1 MRKFF
6 KALTL
11 LGFVCAAVIF
21 GMLGF
26 AERTVPDELYVAQD
40 RSPWVGELCVA
51 RAEDEASQAQLH
63 LQSNNVATQEQGYD
77 VEVKLLNLFPVK
89 NSHVTVTQ
97 RSYVIPGG
105 TPFGLRLYTNG
116 VVIVGMDSVET
127 KEGSVNPAKEA
138 GLKEGDVIVSM
149 DGQPVSRNED
159 VSRIFK
165 GCAGHALKLH
175 IRRGAQELDVTFQ
188 PACSISDGKFR
199 AGLWIRDSSAGVGT
213 LTFYEP
219 ESRVF
224 AGLGHAICDVDTGE
238 EMPLLAGDIV
248 DAHINGC
255 YKGTKGAAGEL
266 CGVFGNRVMGSLA
279 VNGNTGVYGVM
290 NAGNVLS
297 GKAIPVALRQEVKT
311 GPAQI
316 ISTVDGKAPQ
326 YYDVEI
332 TKIYSVPDTQVK
344 NMNVEV
350 TDSALIEKTGRI
362 VQGMSGSP
370 IIQNGMLVGAVTH
383 VFVNNP
389 LQGYGI
395 FAESM
400 LHTAENVAA
409 TQEKQAS

>member
-1 MRKFF
+1 M
-6 KALTL
+6 
-11 LGFVCAAVIF
+11 
-21 GMLGF
+21 
-26 AERTVPDELYVAQD
+26 
-40 RSPWVGELCVA
+40 
-51 RAEDEASQAQLH
+51 
-63 LQSNNVATQEQGYD
+63 
-77 VEVKLLNLFPVK
+77 
-89 NSHVTVTQ
+89 
-97 RSYVIPGG
+97 
-105 TPFGLRLYTNG
+105 
-116 VVIVGMDSVET
+116 
-127 KEGSVNPAKEA
+127 
-138 GLKEGDVIVSM
+138 
-149 DGQPVSRNED
+149 
-159 VSRIFK
+159 
-165 GCAGHALKLH
+165 
-175 IRRGAQELDVTFQ
+175 TFQ

-290 NAGNVLS
+290 NAGNAPS

-332 TKIYSVPDTQVK
+332 TKIYSGPDTQVK
-344 NMNVEV
+344 NMIVEV
-350 TDSALIEKTGRI
+350 TDSSADRKNRRYRARDERQPQLSRMGCSSAQSHMCLSTIRCKAMAFLRKACCIPQKTLRLRRKSRLPNSFKTAKHAGNKCF
-362 VQGMSGSP
+362 P
-370 IIQNGMLVGAVTH
+370 CFTNYFC
-383 VFVNNP
+383 VF
-389 LQGYGI
+389 
-395 FAESM
+395 S
-400 LHTAENVAA
+400 
-409 TQEKQAS
+409 

>member
-1 MRKFF
+1 M
-6 KALTL
+6 
-11 LGFVCAAVIF
+11 
-21 GMLGF
+21 
-26 AERTVPDELYVAQD
+26 
-40 RSPWVGELCVA
+40 
-51 RAEDEASQAQLH
+51 
-63 LQSNNVATQEQGYD
+63 
-77 VEVKLLNLFPVK
+77 
-89 NSHVTVTQ
+89 
-97 RSYVIPGG
+97 IPGG

-165 GCAGHALKLH
+165 GCAGHALKFH

-290 NAGNVLS
+290 NAGNALS

-332 TKIYSVPDTQVK
+332 TKIYSGPDTQVK
-344 NMNVEV
+344 NMIVEV
-350 TDSALIEKTGRI
+350 TDSALIEKTGGI

>member
-149 DGQPVSRNED
+149 DGQPVSP
-159 VSRIFK
+159 VSYT
-165 GCAGHALKLH
+165 HL
-175 IRRGAQELDVTFQ
+175 
-188 PACSISDGKFR
+188 
-199 AGLWIRDSSAGVGT
+199 T
-213 LTFYEP
+213 LPT
-219 ESRVF
+219 
-224 AGLGHAICDVDTGE
+224 
-238 EMPLLAGDIV
+238 
-248 DAHINGC
+248 
-255 YKGTKGAAGEL
+255 
-266 CGVFGNRVMGSLA
+266 
-279 VNGNTGVYGVM
+279 
-290 NAGNVLS
+290 
-297 GKAIPVALRQEVKT
+297 
-311 GPAQI
+311 
-316 ISTVDGKAPQ
+316 
-326 YYDVEI
+326 
-332 TKIYSVPDTQVK
+332 
-344 NMNVEV
+344 
-350 TDSALIEKTGRI
+350 
-362 VQGMSGSP
+362 
-370 IIQNGMLVGAVTH
+370 
-383 VFVNNP
+383 
-389 LQGYGI
+389 
-395 FAESM
+395 
-400 LHTAENVAA
+400 TA
-409 TQEKQAS
+409 

>member
-297 GKAIPVALRQEVKT
+297 GKAIPVALRQEVK
-311 GPAQI
+311 PARRKSSPLSMERRLSIMMSKLQKFI
-316 ISTVDGKAPQ
+316 PGLTHR
-326 YYDVEI
+326 
-332 TKIYSVPDTQVK
+332 
-344 NMNVEV
+344 
-350 TDSALIEKTGRI
+350 LRI
-362 VQGMSGSP
+362 
-370 IIQNGMLVGAVTH
+370 
-383 VFVNNP
+383 
-389 LQGYGI
+389 
-395 FAESM
+395 
-400 LHTAENVAA
+400 
-409 TQEKQAS
+409 

>member
-51 RAEDEASQAQLH
+51 RAEDEAFQAQLH

-175 IRRGAQELDVTFQ
+175 IRRGH
-188 PACSISDGKFR
+188 R
-199 AGLWIRDSSAGVGT
+199 
-213 LTFYEP
+213 
-219 ESRVF
+219 
-224 AGLGHAICDVDTGE
+224 
-238 EMPLLAGDIV
+238 
-248 DAHINGC
+248 N
-255 YKGTKGAAGEL
+255 
-266 CGVFGNRVMGSLA
+266 
-279 VNGNTGVYGVM
+279 
-290 NAGNVLS
+290 
-297 GKAIPVALRQEVKT
+297 
-311 GPAQI
+311 
-316 ISTVDGKAPQ
+316 
-326 YYDVEI
+326 
-332 TKIYSVPDTQVK
+332 
-344 NMNVEV
+344 
-350 TDSALIEKTGRI
+350 
-362 VQGMSGSP
+362 
-370 IIQNGMLVGAVTH
+370 
-383 VFVNNP
+383 
-389 LQGYGI
+389 
-395 FAESM
+395 
-400 LHTAENVAA
+400 
-409 TQEKQAS
+409 

>member
-11 LGFVCAAVIF
+11 LGFVCATVIF

-63 LQSNNVATQEQGYD
+63 LQSNVATQGQGYD

-149 DGQPVSRNED
+149 DGQSVSRNED

-175 IRRGAQELDVTFQ
+175 IRRGTQELDVTFQ

-255 YKGTKGAAGEL
+255 YKGAKGSAGEL

-290 NAGNVLS
+290 NAGSALS
-297 GKAIPVALRQEVKT
+297 GKAIPVALRQEVK
-311 GPAQI
+311 PARHKLFPLSMERRRSIMMSKLQKFI
-316 ISTVDGKAPQ
+316 PGLTRRS
-326 YYDVEI
+326 
-332 TKIYSVPDTQVK
+332 KI
-344 NMNVEV
+344 
-350 TDSALIEKTGRI
+350 
-362 VQGMSGSP
+362 
-370 IIQNGMLVGAVTH
+370 
-383 VFVNNP
+383 
-389 LQGYGI
+389 
-395 FAESM
+395 
-400 LHTAENVAA
+400 
-409 TQEKQAS
+409 